1 MSEIDY
7 FELPRNDWYD
17 LDGRIYK
24 DVIIEN
30 LNACEAKL
38 LELQKL
44 DAIHIDPPDFDTIV
58 YPDVDFE
65 SDDNCIINLK
75 SFIQMM
81 KLENYPIELN
91 ISGTLVKKVAY
102 WNSSYSYVALTNKT
116 PEGISETNK
125 YVYVDDTE
133 RNVKCTSNYN
143 TAINNIFIGVYDGDS
158 IRGIHERPKANLNLL
173 YLLANMK
180 VDNGELRIDHND
192 NSAGDQ
198 YLNPYNRSRA
208 VGFLDGESRTGT
220 QSIRYY
226 DLGRDGD

>member
-17 LDGRIYK
+17 SDGRIYK

-38 LELQKL
+38 LELQQL
-44 DAIHIDPPDFDTIV
+44 DAIHIDPPDFSTIV

-65 SDDNCIINLK
+65 SDDDCIINLK

-102 WNSSYSYVALTNKT
+102 WNSSYTYVALTNKT
-116 PEGISETNK
+116 PEDISETNK

-133 RNVKCTSNYN
+133 RDVKCTSNYAV
-143 TAINNIFIGVYDGDS
+143 AISNIFIGVYDGDS

-192 NSAGDQ
+192 NAAGDQ
-198 YLNPYNRSRA
+198 YLSPYNRSRA
-208 VGFLDGESRTGT
+208 VGFLDGESGTGT